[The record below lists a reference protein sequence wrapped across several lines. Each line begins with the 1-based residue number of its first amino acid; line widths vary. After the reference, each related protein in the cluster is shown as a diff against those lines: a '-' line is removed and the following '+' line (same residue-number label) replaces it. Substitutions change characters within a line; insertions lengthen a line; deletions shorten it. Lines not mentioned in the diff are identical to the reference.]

1 MQTEQPLL
9 RFRYPPQAGVT
20 AAPNPVMGTH
30 QPPVAAAAARAMV
43 KLAERLETQVDI
55 LPLRATRE
63 VVGQSRTQVE
73 LEVVAQ
79 ERLARPR
86 TALKRAAMAELVA
99 MLIPRGP
106 RQRAPVCQGIMLAEA
121 AAAVSNPQGVR
132 RQDSLALAAVA

>member
-1 MQTEQPLL
+1 
-9 RFRYPPQAGVT
+9 
-20 AAPNPVMGTH
+20 MGAH
-30 QPPVAAAAARAMV
+30 QLPVAAAAARAIV
-43 KLAERLETQVDI
+43 KLAERLETQVDTRRLKDMLAAVAPEGP
-55 LPLRATRE
+55 LPPL
-63 VVGQSRTQVE
+63 E

-132 RQDSLALAAVA
+132 RQDSLALAAAA

>member
-1 MQTEQPLL
+1 
-9 RFRYPPQAGVT
+9 
-20 AAPNPVMGTH
+20 MGTH

-79 ERLARPR
+79 ERLARSR